1 MHKLVTAMLAG
12 VAMAFSFV
20 TTAPAEDTGNWIGT
34 WTASAQP
41 AWKADFPVPLGL
53 ASNLYGN
60 TIRQVARVS
69 IGGSRVRIVVS
80 NEYGEVPLKIGAAHI
95 GVTADG
101 PDIQP
106 GSDHALTF
114 GGESS
119 ITIPPGAPALS
130 DPVDLAV
137 APLSRTVGQPVLPRD
152 RAGHDHTLG
161 RTPDGLHR
169 GRQQG
174 RRNRADARQQA
185 DAAGVR
191 IGDPGGC
198 SGRMHAPS

>member
-106 GSDHALTF
+106 GTDHALTF

-137 APLSRTVGQPVLPRD
+137 APLSELSVSLFFPETAPATTIHWD
-152 RAGHDHTLG
+152 GHQT
-161 RTPDGLHR
+161 
-169 GRQQG
+169 
-174 RRNRADARQQA
+174 AFI
-185 DAAGVR
+185 AAGNKV
-191 IGDPGGC
+191 G
-198 SGRMHAPS
+198 

>member
-1 MHKLVTAMLAG
+1 MPGTGSAHG
-12 VAMAFSFV
+12 P
-20 TTAPAEDTGNWIGT
+20 PARSRPGRRT
-34 WTASAQP
+34 
-41 AWKADFPVPLGL
+41 FPCRSDWP
-53 ASNLYGN
+53 SNLYGN

-69 IGGSRVRIVVS
+69 IGGSQVRIVVS

-119 ITIPPGAPALS
+119 ITIPPGAPVIS

-137 APLSRTVGQPVLPRD
+137 APLSELSVSLFFPESAPATPSIGTATRPPSSRPATRSPMPR
-152 RAGHDHTLG
+152 
-161 RTPDGLHR
+161 
-169 GRQQG
+169 
-174 RRNRADARQQA
+174 
-185 DAAGVR
+185 
-191 IGDPGGC
+191 
-198 SGRMHAPS
+198 